1 MRLLLLDQ
9 FSDPGGAQQ
18 GLLELLP
25 AIRERGWKALVA
37 LPGAGE
43 LFPRIRALGFDVA
56 RVECGPYKSGSK
68 SPMDAARFLTGTPKL
83 ARQIRGIA
91 EGIGADVVYING
103 PRLLPGAAMAGLRAP
118 ALFHSHS
125 YLFPGMVRRLAGI
138 SLRRLDA
145 WVVGS
150 CRFVAEPWQAFVRPE
165 RVSVIYNGVAGPMAR
180 AGKGQA
186 KACPT
191 IGCIGRIAP
200 EKGQREFLVAA
211 SLIHRALPGCRFSIY
226 GAPLFSDAG
235 ANRYDAEV
243 HAAAEG
249 LPVEFQGWVTD
260 VYTALAGLDL
270 VLVPS
275 ASHEATTR
283 VILEAFAAGVPV
295 IAFRSGGIPEVVE
308 DRRTGWLAGSAEEM
322 ARLAIELLTGDPA
335 RLAAVAQAARE
346 SCARNFTLERWCRQV
361 LEAMERAASP
371 TASGTALPPSPPA
384 PRPQ

>member
-37 LPGAGE
+37 LPGSGE
-43 LFPRIRALGFDVA
+43 LFPRIRALGFEVA
-56 RVECGPYKSGSK
+56 RVECGPYTSGRKSL
-68 SPMDAARFLTGTPKL
+68 MDAARFLTGTPKL
-83 ARQIRGIA
+83 ARQIRGLA
-91 EGIGADVVYING
+91 ERIGADVVYING
-103 PRLLPGAAMAGLRAP
+103 PRLLPAAAMGGLRAP

-125 YLFPGMVRRLAGI
+125 YLFPGMVRKLAGI

-145 WVVGS
+145 WVVGT
-150 CRFVAEPWQAFVRPE
+150 CRFVAEPWQPYVRPE
-165 RVSVIYNGVAGPMAR
+165 RISVIYNGVAGPV
-180 AGKGQA
+180 GQA
-186 KACPT
+186 VPPAFGRR
-191 IGCIGRIAP
+191 IGCLGRIAP
-200 EKGQREFLVAA
+200 EKGQREFLAAA
-211 SLIHRALPGCRFSIY
+211 SLIHRALPECRFSIY

-249 LPVEFQGWVTD
+249 LPVEFLGWVTD
-260 VYTALAGLDL
+260 VYAALAGLDL
-270 VLVPS
+270 LLVPS

-308 DRRTGWLAGSAEEM
+308 DGRTGWLAGSAEEM

-346 SCARNFTLERWCRQV
+346 SWARNFTLEHCHRQV
-361 LEAMERAASP
+361 LEAMERAATP
-371 TASGTALPPSPPA
+371 AASGTAPLPRPPA
-384 PRPQ
+384 PPPR

>member
-37 LPGAGE
+37 LPGDGD

-56 RVECGPYKSGSK
+56 RVECGPYTSGRKSL
-68 SPMDAARFLTGTPKL
+68 MDAARFVTGTPKL
-83 ARQIRGIA
+83 ARQIRRLA
-91 EGIGADVVYING
+91 ERIDADLVYING
-103 PRLLPGAAMAGLRAP
+103 PRLLPGAAMTGLRAP

-125 YLFPGMVRRLAGI
+125 YLFPGVMRKLAGI

-145 WVVGS
+145 WVVGT
-150 CRFVAEPWQAFVRPE
+150 CRFVADPWRPYVRPE
-165 RVSVIYNGVAGPMAR
+165 RVSVIYNGVVGPALV
-180 AGKGQA
+180 GQA
-186 KACPT
+186 VPPARGSH

-200 EKGQREFLVAA
+200 EKGQREFLEAA
-211 SLIHRALPGCRFSIY
+211 SLIHRALPECRFSIY
-226 GAPLFSDAG
+226 GAPLFSDAD
-235 ANRYDAEV
+235 ATRYDADV
-243 HAAAEG
+243 RAAAAG

-260 VYTALAGLDL
+260 VYTALAHLDL

-295 IAFRSGGIPEVVE
+295 IAFPSGGIPEVVE
-308 DRRTGWLAGSAEEM
+308 DGRTGWLAGSAQEM

-346 SCARNFTLERWCRQV
+346 GWARNFTLERWRRQV

-371 TASGTALPPSPPA
+371 TAIGTTPPPGPPA
-384 PRPQ
+384 PPPR